1 MMTHVP
7 GTGAVPDFD
16 VLIIGSGAGGSAAA
30 WRLTRAGLRVAL
42 IEKGK
47 DLPRDGSTLDF
58 NQVVHAGAFR
68 SREPWLDGKGARFEP
83 EEHFNVGGKTR
94 WYGAAL
100 LRYGR
105 HEFVADTEH
114 QCPGWPI
121 THDDLAGYYEQ
132 AEKLLGVRHFDCEPD
147 LQAIS
152 RRLEKSG
159 TGWKSEPIPLG
170 LSADILRNPLEARHF
185 DGFASVAGLKAD
197 AETGF
202 LDHVRASANLTLFGD
217 AAVAE
222 LLPAGDD
229 ALAVGGVRLED
240 GRILTGRA
248 VLLAAGA
255 LHSPRLLQHYVER
268 HGLAGRLPASRHIGR
283 NLKMHLLTA
292 MVALSPGTKTDLLR
306 KTTIYLNGHLPHSS
320 VQPLGFDGEL
330 IGTLMPAWVPRWLA
344 RPIGERAYGF
354 FLQTED
360 GAHPD
365 NCVRASTAAT
375 QGLPQLDY
383 DAGRTPA
390 ALAEHRQL
398 VRRFR
403 GALVRAG
410 MISFSQRIGN
420 AGTAHVSGTLS
431 AGADPETSV
440 VDARGRVHGMRGIY
454 VTDGSVLPRSSR
466 VNPSLTIYAWSLRVA
481 DLLADGLVDRKVEVV
496 AHREAVT
503 P

>member
-7 GTGAVPDFD
+7 GTVGVPDFD

-30 WRLTRAGLRVAL
+30 WQLTRAGLRVAL
-42 IEKGK
+42 IEKGT

-105 HEFVADTEH
+105 HEFQPDTDH

-121 THDDLAGYYEQ
+121 THEDLAGYYEQ

-152 RRLEKSG
+152 KRLAKGASG
-159 TGWKSEPIPLG
+159 WRSEPIPLG

-185 DGFASVAGLKAD
+185 DGFASVAGLKGD

-202 LDHVRASANLTLFGD
+202 LDHVRASANLALFND
-217 AAVAE
+217 AAVAD

-229 ALAVGGVRLED
+229 ALAIGGVRLVD
-240 GRILTGRA
+240 GRMLTGRA

-255 LHSPRLLQHYVER
+255 LHSPRILQRYVEQ
-268 HGLAGRLPASRHIGR
+268 HGLAERLPASRHIGR

-292 MVALSPGTKTDLLR
+292 MVALSPGPKTDMLR
-306 KTTIYLNGHLPHSS
+306 KTTIYLHDHLPHSS

-330 IGTLMPAWVPRWLA
+330 ISTLIPAWVPRWLA
-344 RPIGERAYGF
+344 RPIGARAYGF

-365 NCVRASTAAT
+365 NRVRAETAAT

-383 DAGRTPA
+383 DADRTPA

-403 GALVRAG
+403 GALAQAG
-410 MISFSQRIGN
+410 MVAFSQRIGN

-431 AGADPETSV
+431 AGADPATSV
-440 VDARGRVHGMRGIY
+440 VDARGRVHGLRGLY
-454 VTDGSVLPRSSR
+454 VADGSVLPRSSR

-481 DLLADGLVDRKVEVV
+481 GLLADGLVDRKVDV
-496 AHREAVT
+496 ATARETVT